1 MSDLQLSL
9 LGIGV
14 VIIGGGCLY
23 NWLQER
29 RFRRRL
35 EQAFGDGPD
44 DVLLQSRAQPG
55 SGAGRIEPQLQQTPA
70 PRRRPANGG
79 PAPAALRPRSTAS
92 ELGFDAELDFVA
104 EVEAPGPINGPVV
117 EELLSKIAECGKPV
131 RALGYRPETSS
142 WEEAGRGSSARYT
155 GLQLGLQLVNRSGIV
170 NPAQLAS
177 FCEAVRSCAE
187 RAGGLALCPD
197 TQAALGGARE
207 LDAFCSKVDV
217 AVGVNVVAQEGTAFS
232 GTDIR
237 EFAEASGFQL
247 EPDGVFHYRGEGRR
261 TAFTLDN
268 HEPAPFLPEQIKK
281 LTTRGVTLML
291 DVPRVEEGLA
301 VLDRMLDIGRS
312 FAAALGGRLVDD
324 NRSTLSEAG
333 IDKIREQLRT
343 IHAALAAREM
353 PAGGERALRLFS

>member
-1 MSDLQLSL
+1 
-9 LGIGV
+9 
-14 VIIGGGCLY
+14 
-23 NWLQER
+23 
-29 RFRRRL
+29 
-35 EQAFGDGPD
+35 
-44 DVLLQSRAQPG
+44 
-55 SGAGRIEPQLQQTPA
+55 
-70 PRRRPANGG
+70 
-79 PAPAALRPRSTAS
+79 
-92 ELGFDAELDFVA
+92 
-104 EVEAPGPINGPVV
+104 
-117 EELLSKIAECGKPV
+117 
-131 RALGYRPETSS
+131 
-142 WEEAGRGSSARYT
+142 
-155 GLQLGLQLVNRSGIV
+155 
-170 NPAQLAS
+170 PAQLAS

-343 IHAALAAREM
+343 IHGALAAREM
-353 PAGGERALRLFS
+353 PAGGERALRLFSCQVVSSMSEAHGSGEHAARATELRREIERANHEYYLLDAPTLPDAEYDRLFLEL